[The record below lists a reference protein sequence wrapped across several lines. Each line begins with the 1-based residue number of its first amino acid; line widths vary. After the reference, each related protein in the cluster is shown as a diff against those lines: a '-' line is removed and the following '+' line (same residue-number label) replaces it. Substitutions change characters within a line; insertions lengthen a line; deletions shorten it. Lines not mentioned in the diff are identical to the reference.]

1 MVRKPLIR
9 LNNFKIGENF
19 EPLVIVEIG
28 INHNGSLDSA
38 VAIADAAIKSGA
50 KIIKHQTHIADDEM
64 ANNAKRIIPG
74 NAKKSIYEIIKK
86 SSLSEK
92 SEFKLMN
99 YIKSKK
105 RIFFSTP
112 FSRKAVDRLE
122 KFNVPLY
129 KIGSGECN
137 NYPFVEYVCKKR
149 KPIILST
156 GMNSIQT
163 IIPAVNIIRKYKIP
177 FALLHCTNI
186 YPTPHKLVRLNAMLE
201 LKKKFKDAIIGL
213 SDHTETIY
221 TCLGAISLGASIVE
235 KHFINDKKIS
245 GPDISSSMDGS
256 ELKELIKGSK
266 IIFES
271 MNGKKKP
278 LREESKTI
286 AFAFASIAAIK
297 DISINEKFTAKNI
310 FPIRPGNGFFKIKDY
325 RDLLKFKAR
334 RNIKKGTQLKPLDV
348 KKN

>member
-1 MVRKPLIR
+1 
-9 LNNFKIGENF
+9 
-19 EPLVIVEIG
+19 
-28 INHNGSLDSA
+28 
-38 VAIADAAIKSGA
+38 
-50 KIIKHQTHIADDEM
+50 
-64 ANNAKRIIPG
+64 
-74 NAKKSIYEIIKK
+74 
-86 SSLSEK
+86 
-92 SEFKLMN
+92 
-99 YIKSKK
+99 
-105 RIFFSTP
+105 
-112 FSRKAVDRLE
+112 
-122 KFNVPLY
+122 
-129 KIGSGECN
+129 
-137 NYPFVEYVCKKR
+137 
-149 KPIILST
+149 
-156 GMNSIQT
+156 
-163 IIPAVNIIRKYKIP
+163 
-177 FALLHCTNI
+177 
-186 YPTPHKLVRLNAMLE
+186 MLE

-286 AFAFASIAAIK
+286 AFAFASVAAIK
-297 DISINEKFTAKNI
+297 DISINEKFTTKNI
-310 FPIRPGNGFFKIKDY
+310 FPIRPGNGFFKVKNY

>member
-1 MVRKPLIR
+1 MKQ
-9 LNNFKIGENF
+9 FKIGERVVGNNQP
-19 EPLVIVEIG
+19 PLVIAEIG

-38 VAIADAAIKSGA
+38 IEIADAAIKSGA
-50 KIIKHQTHIADDEM
+50 EIIKHQTHVVEDEM
-64 ANNAKRIIPG
+64 ASNAKKIIPG
-74 NAKKSIYEIIKK
+74 NSKKSIYEIIKK

-92 SEFKLMN
+92 SELKLMN

-137 NYPFVEYVCKKR
+137 NYPFVEYVCKKK

-156 GMNSIQT
+156 GMNSIKT
-163 IIPAVNIIRKYKIP
+163 IIPAVKIIRKYKLP
-177 FALLHCTNI
+177 YALLHCTNI

-201 LKKKFKDAIIGL
+201 LKKNFKDAVLGL
-213 SDHTETIY
+213 SDHTESIY
-221 TCLGAISLGASIVE
+221 TCLGSISLGASIVE
-235 KHFINDKKIS
+235 KHFINDKKIA

-256 ELKELIKGSK
+256 ELKNLIFGSR

-271 MNGKKKP
+271 LKGKKGPIK
-278 LREESKTI
+278 EERKTI
-286 AFAFASIAAIK
+286 AFAFASIAAVK
-297 DISINEKFTAKNI
+297 NISKNEKLTPDNI
-310 FPIRPGNGFFKIKDY
+310 FPIRPGNGYYKISDY
-325 RDLLKFKAR
+325 KKLLGLRAKK
-334 RNIKKGTQLKPLDV
+334 NIKKGNQLTISDV